1 MSIKSKAIRKAKEIK
16 KTNNQVIYNLTAGE
30 KKLILISSQKYL
42 TLNSDDNGVGCN
54 LSTDFKRSYLKG
66 SRAEHEVKSL
76 LKRCS
81 VIQKRVSPIDS
92 DLVDSKISF
101 EHQL

>member
-1 MSIKSKAIRKAKEIK
+1 
-16 KTNNQVIYNLTAGE
+16 
-30 KKLILISSQKYL
+30 
-42 TLNSDDNGVGCN
+42 

-101 EHQL
+101 EQQL